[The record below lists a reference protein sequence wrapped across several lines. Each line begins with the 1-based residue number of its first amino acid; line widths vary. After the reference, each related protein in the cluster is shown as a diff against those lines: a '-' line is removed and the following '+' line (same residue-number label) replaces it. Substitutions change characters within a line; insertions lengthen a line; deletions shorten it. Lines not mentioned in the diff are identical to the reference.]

1 MQMRMIYYD
10 RYPAPPQ
17 GNRNMDP
24 YQLLTALKEKRKAR
38 DQLKASLI
46 DLEKGTVAF
55 EDIQA
60 QIEAIETQQ
69 EVLLED
75 HLHNA
80 ITSIE
85 KGIR

>member
-1 MQMRMIYYD
+1 
-10 RYPAPPQ
+10 
-17 GNRNMDP
+17 MDP
-24 YQLLTALKEKRKAR
+24 YQLLTALKEKRKER
-38 DQLKASLI
+38 DQLKAKLADI
-46 DLEKGTVAF
+46 EKGTVAF

-60 QIEAIETQQ
+60 QIEAIEIQQ

-75 HLHNA
+75 HLHHA